1 MCADKPDVLLVGQ
14 ARKHMFAGLQ
24 NAFTVHHIAEAGDSN
39 AALIERLAPQLRYAA
54 VTAPGRVDARLLSR
68 LPKLEIVASLGVG
81 YDNVDVRHAGG
92 HGIVVTNTPGV
103 LNEEVADTALGL
115 LLCTV
120 RQFPQADR
128 FVRAGK
134 WQGGDFPL
142 SDSLHERTVGMVGLG
157 RIGQAIARRLDAMRV
172 PLVYHSRRPQPGV
185 PYRYYPRLLDMAADV
200 DVLLVILPGGKDTR
214 HLIDAAVLNA
224 LGPNGILINVSR
236 GSVVDERAL
245 IEALQQRRILTA
257 GLDVYAHEPQ
267 VPEELRAMDHVVLF
281 PHLGSASRHARRAME
296 QLVVDNLAAWHAG
309 KAPLTPV
316 VETPLPPDRVP

>member
-39 AALIERLAPQLRYAA
+39 AALIDRLAPQLRYAA
-54 VTAPGRVDARLLSR
+54 VTAPGRVDAKLLSR

-142 SDSLHERTVGMVGLG
+142 SDSCTS
-157 RIGQAIARRLDAMRV
+157 APSAW
-172 PLVYHSRRPQPGV
+172 
-185 PYRYYPRLLDMAADV
+185 
-200 DVLLVILPGGKDTR
+200 
-214 HLIDAAVLNA
+214 
-224 LGPNGILINVSR
+224 
-236 GSVVDERAL
+236 
-245 IEALQQRRILTA
+245 
-257 GLDVYAHEPQ
+257 
-267 VPEELRAMDHVVLF
+267 
-281 PHLGSASRHARRAME
+281 SASAASDRRSPAGSTPCGFRSSTIPDARS
-296 QLVVDNLAAWHAG
+296 
-309 KAPLTPV
+309 
-316 VETPLPPDRVP
+316 RVCHTATTRGCSTWPRMSMCCW